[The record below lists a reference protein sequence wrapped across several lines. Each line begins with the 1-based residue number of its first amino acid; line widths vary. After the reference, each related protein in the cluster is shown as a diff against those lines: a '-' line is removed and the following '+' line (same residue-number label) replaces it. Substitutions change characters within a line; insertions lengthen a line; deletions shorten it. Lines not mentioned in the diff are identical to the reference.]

1 MLKRGCFLAS
11 LCITLSSG
19 SAMATH
25 TSLGA
30 NYGVTIYHPKV
41 GDNTTIIGV
50 PASALT
56 FQPGL
61 RMGVSDEKMR
71 NELYFDTGF
80 SLLSGNGGV
89 HTFEVTANYQYT
101 FPSEKLSSPYV
112 TAGIGAISAGADVGP
127 GGSISAV
134 SAVFGAGLGARTK
147 LQNGHGAFRI
157 EARVD
162 HVSEGKDRGTEV
174 IAPATLFGVKGGFD
188 IWLD

>member
-1 MLKRGCFLAS
+1 MLRRGCVLAS
-11 LCITLSSG
+11 AFITLSFG

-30 NYGVTIYHPKV
+30 NYGVTIYHPEA

-50 PASALT
+50 PASVVT

-61 RMGVSDEKMR
+61 RMGVSDEKMK

-89 HTFEVTANYQYT
+89 HSFEVTANYQYT
-101 FPSEKLSSPYV
+101 FPSEKLTSPYV
-112 TAGIGAISAGADVGP
+112 TAGVGAIQAGADVGL
-127 GGSISAV
+127 GGSISAL

-162 HVSEGKDRGTEV
+162 HIGEGKDRGTQV
-174 IAPATLFGVKGGFD
+174 IESATLFGLKAGFD

>member
-1 MLKRGCFLAS
+1 MLRRGLVLAS
-11 LCITLSSG
+11 VYMTLSCG

-30 NYGVTIYHPKV
+30 NYGVTIYHPEG

-50 PASALT
+50 PASAST

-61 RMGVSDEKMR
+61 RMGVSDEKMK

-80 SLLSGNGGV
+80 SLLSGNGGI
-89 HTFEVTANYQYT
+89 HTFVVTANYQYT

-112 TAGIGAISAGADVGP
+112 TAGIGAISAGGDVGLS
-127 GGSISAV
+127 GSISAV
-134 SAVFGAGLGARTK
+134 SADFGAGLGVRTK

-162 HVSEGKDRGTEV
+162 HIGEGKDRGTQV
-174 IAPATLFGVKGGFD
+174 IESATLFGVKAGFD